1 MLFLYII
8 QDANKIR
15 KHLDEKNKQ
24 DTDDK
29 TVISLA
35 MLSAVADNVKQ
46 QLARGIM
53 LLIVSYINSNVSIDA
68 VLGACSVCLHMI
80 IIVCTV
86 LYHEALIML
95 ST

>member
-1 MLFLYII
+1 M

-29 TVISLA
+29 TVTSLV

-53 LLIVSYINSNVSIDA
+53 SLIVSYINGNVSIDA

-80 IIVCTV
+80 ITMHNYNAYYYNAYCV
-86 LYHEALIML
+86 Y
-95 ST
+95 